1 MTNEEV
7 KNKTPVVL
15 VHGMGGGI
23 GLWAQN
29 IDTLSKNRP
38 LYAFDLLGFG
48 RSSRPNFS
56 KNADLAETQFVD
68 SIEEWRKEM
77 NLDKFVLVGHSLG
90 GYLVSSYAMKYPEKI
105 KHLIVVDPWGYPELP
120 PESQRRNIPVWIR
133 AIATIISPFNPLAV
147 LRAAGPFGPGL
158 VKRFRPD
165 LQAKFSDVLEH
176 DDAIFDYIYHCNAQT
191 PSGESAFKAMNKSFG
206 WAKNPMINRVADIP
220 KHVPMTLIYGSRSWM
235 DSGTGYHV
243 KYLRDESYVD
253 VQVIRGA
260 GHHVYADKPL
270 PFNALVSKICE
281 SVDRNILPTIR
292 IQNRRPSSSSSTS
305 AETVADK
312 IEDKT
317 EKSVND
323 D

>member
-1 MTNEEV
+1 MLIYV
-7 KNKTPVVL
+7 SY
-15 VHGMGGGI
+15 I
-23 GLWAQN
+23 
-29 IDTLSKNRP
+29 NRP
-38 LYAFDLLGFG
+38 RTFVRMALVVPENQDSVGWFNPACWLKW
-48 RSSRPNFS
+48 RPTS
-56 KNADLAETQFVD
+56 MLKLAEAE
-68 SIEEWRKEM
+68 S
-77 NLDKFVLVGHSLG
+77 
-90 GYLVSSYAMKYPEKI
+90 KI
-105 KHLIVVDPWGYPELP
+105 LK
-120 PESQRRNIPVWIR
+120 S
-133 AIATIISPFNPLAV
+133 
-147 LRAAGPFGPGL
+147 PGL

-235 DSGTGYHV
+235 DNGTGYHV